1 MYIGSYIGMI
11 HLERLKQKKMAKP
24 KQNVNIQ
31 LRRGVLYANPIA
43 EKKKDEDDEDD
54 EDREDEVVEDENG
67 PLIEPIVDEA
77 QVPQIRTNIR
87 FVDKT
92 NDYRVNRDLVLANLG
107 KYMNMGVV
115 EKKKMGTTEPR
126 AFKIPIIERDPYT
139 ANAPPIVAKKIK
151 TKVVIDD
158 KDEVEKEKEV
168 QEDEVEE
175 EKDLEEERDL
185 EEEKD
190 LEDEEVREKEVE
202 QQDEQDDE
210 EETDVDE
217 PSKKKGPSKK
227 GTKEKA
233 EKEKGDKDKTKEK
246 AAPKKKTRKVYEETD
261 YDPAAKIGR
270 KLVSTRMPKKE
281 KFVVRTSD
289 YYMNNRKLYIQK
301 IADLFRPY
309 KKEILESMESASC
322 DQTNNPL
329 VDFELLTHQKIV
341 RDYLNIYTP
350 YRGLLLYH
358 GLGSG
363 KTCTSIAIAEGMKS
377 SKPIILMTPASLQK
391 NFFNEIKKC
400 GDLLYKKNQ
409 YWEFV
414 SIKGKPNYVS
424 VLSNA
429 LQLPVDYIE
438 KKKGAWMVDVSNK
451 EANFTTLTSSQQME
465 INDQLDLMI
474 RAKYTTIN
482 YNGIRM
488 SNLKEWS
495 KDFTVN
501 PFDNATIIIEEAHN
515 FVSRIVNK
523 INKPNTL
530 SYKLYDYLMKASNA
544 KVVLLTGTPIIN
556 YPNELGILFNILRGY
571 IKKWTFQVNV
581 KSTAPPNF
589 KVNKDEIIK
598 MFDNE
603 GLATYDYVEYSGNK
617 LSITRN
623 PYGFVNVNKKAPKK
637 RGGDSGLV
645 GKMMKFIG
653 GKFIGGIT
661 HKAKAKTTSKKRTRK
676 ANKGQDKVVED
687 QPTDVEDIDTIDD
700 MYPDG
705 RSEYN
710 YNAAIDP
717 HEGGDASANRDAA
730 LANRDSMVG
739 GGDDEYGGVVLD
751 ETGNISDEDFEKK
764 VRRILTANHM
774 EIVPAGSSIDL
785 LKALPDNSESFLN
798 MFVDNDTIQV
808 KNENVFKKRIL
819 GLSSY
824 FRSAQEKLLPRFV
837 KTADNDDIHI
847 VRVDM
852 SQYQFNVYEHVRKK
866 EADDEKSRRT
876 SKKKANP
883 ADDLFTISSTY
894 RIFSR
899 AACNFA
905 FPDPPGR
912 PMPDR
917 NKGAAEDSNDYGEA
931 LLDAISNK
939 EAAENDE
946 YASPEDDLDKE
957 TSENKPLDYE
967 QRIKTAL
974 QMLEDSITKS
984 PEEQYLS
991 AEKLAIYSPKFLKI
1005 IENITNDANRGLHL
1019 LYSQFRTIEG
1029 IGILRLV
1036 LKANGFA
1043 ELRIKKTDST
1053 GMWELDES
1061 EEDVGKPK
1069 FALHTGTETPEEK
1082 EIIRNI
1088 YNSQWEIVPTNIS
1101 ARLRE
1106 IADNNHYGEV
1116 LKVLM
1121 ITASSAEGINLKNT
1135 RFVHLVEPYW
1145 HRVRIEQAIGRA
1157 RRICSHQDLPE
1168 EDRTV
1173 QAFLYI
1179 TVFSEDQKKNKKN
1192 IEMMGRDTSRIDG
1205 RPVTTDESLLD
1216 TSTIKHNINKVLLN
1230 SVKETA
1236 IDCSVY
1242 NSTTNADEGLVC
1254 YGFGK
1259 VESNSFASY
1268 PEIEKDMGE
1277 TIDVNI
1283 RKEKLQLKMTK
1294 PINGV
1299 VYVYNPKTLEVFDKD
1314 SYDQALEGR
1323 GELMKIGVFVKSGR
1337 GFVLKL

>member
-43 EKKKDEDDEDD
+43 EKKDEDADD
-54 EDREDEVVEDENG
+54 DDDDDEVVEDENG
-67 PLIEPIVDEA
+67 PLIEPIVDED

-115 EKKKMGTTEPR
+115 EKKKMGTTESR
-126 AFKIPIIERDPYT
+126 AFKIPIVERDAYT
-139 ANAPPIVAKKIK
+139 PATDSTIPSIVPSIVPKKIK
-151 TKVVIDD
+151 TKVVIDEAPREKD
-158 KDEVEKEKEV
+158 VDIIEEVEDEVDEKEVREEDEEKAEEKDEVEQEKEV
-168 QEDEVEE
+168 EVEE
-175 EKDLEEERDL
+175 EVEDEVQEGDKGQKKRAPAKKDKEQAKKDKEEEGD
-185 EEEKD
+185 
-190 LEDEEVREKEVE
+190 
-202 QQDEQDDE
+202 
-210 EETDVDE
+210 
-217 PSKKKGPSKK
+217 
-227 GTKEKA
+227 
-233 EKEKGDKDKTKEK
+233 KEKGP
-246 AAPKKKTRKVYEETD
+246 AKKKTRKVYEETE
-261 YDPAAKIGR
+261 YDPAARIGR

-281 KFVVRTSD
+281 KFVVRTSE

-309 KKEILESMESASC
+309 KKEIVESMESASC

-451 EANFTTLTSSQQME
+451 EANFTSLTSGQQME

-637 RGGDSGLV
+637 RGGDSGIVSKL
-645 GKMMKFIG
+645 MKFV
-653 GKFIGGIT
+653 GGIT
-661 HKAKAKTTSKKRTRK
+661 HKAKSTSKKRTRK
-676 ANKGQDKVVED
+676 ANKDKDNVID
-687 QPTDVEDIDTIDD
+687 QSMDVEDLDTLDD

-705 RSEYN
+705 RNEYN
-710 YNAAIDP
+710 YNAVVDP
-717 HEGGDASANRDAA
+717 HEGG
-730 LANRDSMVG
+730 SMVG
-739 GGDDEYGGVVLD
+739 GGDEEYGGVILD

-764 VRRILTANHM
+764 VRRILSANHM
-774 EIVPAGSSIDL
+774 EIVPAGSRIDL
-785 LKALPDNSESFLN
+785 LKALPDNSDSFLN
-798 MFVDNDTIQV
+798 MFVDNETIQV

-824 FRSAQEKLLPRFV
+824 FRSAQEKLLPRFI

-917 NKGAAEDSNDYGEA
+917 NKGATTGDEDGNEYGEA

-1005 IENITNDANRGLHL
+1005 IENITDDANRGLHL

-1043 ELRIKKTDST
+1043 ELRIKKTDAT
-1053 GMWELDES
+1053 GMWELIEN
-1061 EEDVGKPK
+1061 EEDAGKPK
-1069 FALHTGTETPEEK
+1069 FALHTGTESPEEK

-1088 YNSQWEIVPTNIS
+1088 YNSQWDIVPTNIS

-1216 TSTIKHNINKVLLN
+1216 TSTIKHNINKVLLD

-1283 RKEKLQLKMTK
+1283 RKEKLQMKMTK

-1299 VYVYNPKTLEVFDKD
+1299 VYVFNPKTLDVFDKD
-1314 SYDQALEGR
+1314 SYDQALEGK

-1337 GFVLKL
+1337 GYVLKFN